1 MRVEYNTKAP
11 MLSAF
16 KNRFI
21 RFCTVGGINTGIDIA
36 VFSALFYLL
45 GQPLLLANSL
55 GFAAAV
61 VNSYLLNKIWTFED
75 SAAHSP
81 RRMAVFGLI
90 ALGGLGI
97 SNLVVYL
104 LAGFIPVLL
113 AKLAAIAAVLVW
125 NFCLT
130 RKFVFSAP

>member
-1 MRVEYNTKAP
+1 

-21 RFCTVGGINTGIDIA
+21 RFCVVGAINTAIDIG
-36 VFSALFYLL
+36 VFFLLFYGFGVHLL
-45 GQPLLLANSL
+45 VANSL

-75 SAAHSP
+75 RGTHSAQ
-81 RRMAVFGLI
+81 RMGLFVLI

-97 SNLVVYL
+97 SNLVVYG
-104 LAGFIPVLL
+104 LADTTG
-113 AKLAAIAAVLVW
+113 ALAAKIFAIAVVLVW
-125 NFCLT
+125 NFGLT
-130 RKFVFSAP
+130 RKFVFRNS